1 MMTKITPDTTDDVR
15 FLRLLDLE
23 GWVIDVKCPCG
34 RVVVFPYGMF
44 QRRSRLAGTVLV
56 ADLQHLLRCSKCGR
70 RDGFRIEIAEER
82 ERGRPG
88 EPASCR
94 GRQAL
99 LSRSLPVV
107 RTRCRRPHLSIR
119 VEPYRP

>member
-1 MMTKITPDTTDDVR
+1 MFCFCSREGAEHLMTKITPDTIDDVR
-15 FLRLLDLE
+15 LLRLLDLE

-44 QRRSRLAGTVLV
+44 QRRRRLAGTVLV

-88 EPASCR
+88 ER
-94 GRQAL
+94 RIVVVEGR
-99 LSRSLPVV
+99 
-107 RTRCRRPHLSIR
+107 
-119 VEPYRP
+119 PY

>member
-1 MMTKITPDTTDDVR
+1 MFCLRSREGAEHMMTKITPDTIDDVR
-15 FLRLLDLE
+15 LLRLLDLE

-34 RVVVFPYGMF
+34 RVVVFPYSMF

-56 ADLQHLLRCSKCGR
+56 ADLQPWKAPHR
-70 RDGFRIEIAEER
+70 R
-82 ERGRPG
+82 
-88 EPASCR
+88 R

>member
-1 MMTKITPDTTDDVR
+1 MFCFRSREGAEHLMTKITPDTIDDVR
-15 FLRLLDLE
+15 LLRLLDLE

-70 RDGFRIEIAEER
+70 RDGFRIEIAENVNVAALESA
-82 ERGRPG
+82 
-88 EPASCR
+88 AS
-94 GRQAL
+94 
-99 LSRSLPVV
+99 S
-107 RTRCRRPHLSIR
+107 
-119 VEPYRP
+119 